1 MKSHGETAHNLDL
14 FATYKKGD
22 KYTDLFRDVHTKKG
36 KIFGHKSVDDSD
48 VCNCLNKAAEI
59 YGNKAG
65 ESADRRWFVIAH
77 EALNELIDNNY
88 ELIH

>member
-14 FATYKKGD
+14 FAPYEKG
-22 KYTDLFRDVHTKKG
+22 KYTDLFRDIHTKKG
-36 KIFGHKSVDDSD
+36 FFGRKSVDDND

-59 YGNKAG
+59 HGNKAG

-77 EALNELIDNNY
+77 EALKELIDNNY
-88 ELIH
+88 DLIQ